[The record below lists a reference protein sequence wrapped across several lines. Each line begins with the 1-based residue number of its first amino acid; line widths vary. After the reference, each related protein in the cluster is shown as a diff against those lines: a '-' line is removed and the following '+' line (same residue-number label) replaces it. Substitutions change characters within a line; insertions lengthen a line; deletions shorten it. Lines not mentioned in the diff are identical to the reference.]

1 MFKHKKTGIK
11 FDNRKQAV
19 ILMGQSRY
27 RRFLKDREFEFEQ
40 ETDKTDKPN

>member
-27 RRFLKDREFEFEQ
+27 RRFLKVREFDFEQ
-40 ETDKTDKPN
+40 DTDKTDKPN